1 MRRFYA
7 VLICAVLISAAMVSC
22 EESVELD
29 YLTGGEVAGWP
40 YGSDEPDEPEN
51 PDDPNNP
58 DNPDDP
64 NDPNNPDE
72 PENPDDPNNPDVP
85 DIPGGDDSSR
95 VLLMYFVGTSLDS
108 DFGRNI
114 AAAKSVMSPDV
125 TGNGSIVYFRR
136 QSGSEWAIRR
146 IALNEAGVAE
156 DIVLKTYPDADLT
169 DMRFFL
175 SEMIRFAPAESY
187 GLVFGGHGTG
197 WLPKN
202 VGLTMSS
209 TYSVGGGGSYI
220 APFGE
225 LPREDALPTRFFGES
240 KVIFDVGEIAENMIS
255 TGAKFDFLIF
265 DDCFMSNIEA
275 LYAMRH
281 AVDYIIASPCEVMA
295 AGFPYDCILPYIFAD
310 GGCDLA
316 GVCRAFYE
324 YYMYDYSIHSGCVAL
339 TVCSELDALAEAYRN
354 LAAGAVKPVDVSK
367 LQYYEGLAKHLF
379 YDFGQYAGLLS
390 ANPMLLNDFRE
401 QFDRA
406 FPPKCRLN
414 TPSFYSAFGSRYL
427 IDIDYYS
434 GVTISEPADRNEQDN
449 RQTEWYR
456 ATHMW

>member
-72 PENPDDPNNPDVP
+72 PN
-85 DIPGGDDSSR
+85 IPGGDDSSR
-95 VLLMYFVGTSLDS
+95 VLLMYFVGTSLDGYFQ
-108 DFGRNI
+108 DNI
-114 AAAKSVMSPDV
+114 KDAMQAMSPEV

-240 KVIFDVGEIAENMIS
+240 KVMFDIEEIAENMIS

-265 DDCFMSNIEA
+265 DDCFMSNIET

-295 AGFPYDCILPYIFAD
+295 TGFPYKRIIPYIFAAE
-310 GGCDLA
+310 GNDLE
-316 GVCRAFYE
+316 GLCHAFYE
-324 YYMYDYSIHSGCVAL
+324 FYMYGYSTRSGCVAL
-339 TVCSELDALAEAYRN
+339 TICSELDALAEAYRN
-354 LAAGAVKPVDVSK
+354 LAAGAVKPVDVSQ

-379 YDFGQYAGLLS
+379 YDFGQYAGMLS

-414 TPSFYSAFGSRYL
+414 TPSFYSGFGGRDM
-427 IDIDYYS
+427 IDIKYYS
-434 GVTISEPADRNEQDN
+434 GVTISEPADRNADLN
-449 RQTEWYR
+449 RETEWYR
-456 ATHMW
+456 ATH